1 MKKHKRKEL
10 GLTSLILLGAGFA
23 LATVTA
29 TAFLL
34 ALISSFTKN
43 PTALTGILSLIALL
57 LSGAISGYVTSRV
70 NGEGGS
76 LIGIL
81 SAVICVFLIT
91 VVGLIW
97 KGGALNLGMPLNL
110 LAFIGVSVLFSILGS
125 KRLKKKH
132 RAYYR

>member
-70 NGEGGS
+70 NGEGGA

-81 SAVICVFLIT
+81 STVVSALLILT
-91 VVGLIW
+91 VGLIW
-97 KGGALNLGMPLNL
+97 RGGSLNLGMPLNL
-110 LAFIGVSVLFSILGS
+110 LAFIGISVLFSILGK
-125 KRLKKKH
+125 KRIKRGHK
-132 RAYYR
+132 RYF